1 MYICTK
7 AMKLNGEAYIPGDP
21 VPESAFQPGRV
32 GKLIACGYISES
44 EAVPSKSEAKRVKA
58 QTAEPAEETVQE
70 PVEELNVEPEP
81 VQEAEAVPEAS
92 EEKPKKKKTVKK
104 EV

>member
-32 GKLIACGYISES
+32 GKLIVRGGPFQVRSKASKGTNCGAGRRNCTGACRG
-44 EAVPSKSEAKRVKA
+44 
-58 QTAEPAEETVQE
+58 AECRAGTRTR
-70 PVEELNVEPEP
+70 
-81 VQEAEAVPEAS
+81 S
-92 EEKPKKKKTVKK
+92 RGGS
-104 EV
+104 